1 VVSVGVSVHR
11 EDLVLHAKG
20 RLSPRLHL
28 VSFGEGECQ
37 LSDARERVARL
48 RLNQWTGS
56 RELNQI

>member
-1 VVSVGVSVHR
+1 
-11 EDLVLHAKG
+11 
-20 RLSPRLHL
+20 
-28 VSFGEGECQ
+28 VSFGEGERQ